1 MKKVYHILFI
11 FTTVCLWSSCANL
24 DLDPLDTGS
33 RDSWYSS
40 EDEIQ
45 RSIGGLY
52 RTLFFP
58 LTGNASTIDYSLRSD
73 DNQPRA
79 SLNFIKGGK
88 FNGEIT

>member
-40 EDEIQ
+40 EDEISAGYIVLCSS
-45 RSIGGLY
+45 R
-52 RTLFFP
+52 
-58 LTGNASTIDYSLRSD
+58 
-73 DNQPRA
+73 
-79 SLNFIKGGK
+79 
-88 FNGEIT
+88 

>member
-40 EDEIQ
+40 EDETNVLSAGYIVLCSS
-45 RSIGGLY
+45 R
-52 RTLFFP
+52 
-58 LTGNASTIDYSLRSD
+58 
-73 DNQPRA
+73 
-79 SLNFIKGGK
+79 
-88 FNGEIT
+88 

>member
-45 RSIGGLY
+45 RSIGV
-52 RTLFFP
+52 
-58 LTGNASTIDYSLRSD
+58 
-73 DNQPRA
+73 
-79 SLNFIKGGK
+79 KWK
-88 FNGEIT
+88 